1 MWVWHIW
8 RSGVAY
14 EERVVLS
21 GMSGCAWFQIWED
34 SFVSISGEI
43 RIILLPSPKA
53 IAAEIFFIQVI
64 FLQLRD
70 FVRFRFVPYLEVISS
85 FFEGLLQ
92 F

>member
-21 GMSGCAWFQIWED
+21 GMSGCAWSQIWED

-43 RIILLPSPKA
+43 RTILLPSPKA
-53 IAAEIFFIQVI
+53 IAEEIFFIQVI

-70 FVRFRFVPYLEVISS
+70 FVRFTFVPYLEVISS
-85 FFEGLLQ
+85 FL
-92 F
+92 